1 MTAADSID
9 TPESLGEP
17 WFSTGSFARAAIVA
31 VPAILLLGGLVA
43 RIAGSTETNA
53 WYQSLSLPVFQPP
66 GPLFG
71 IAWAILYTLIG
82 IAFAMVWG
90 TKLAGA
96 GQVQGKRLAL
106 GLFAVGF
113 AINLTWSPVFF
124 RLHMISAALG
134 IIAVMLLVA
143 IATTWSFWRVNRL
156 AGWLMLP
163 YCAWLCFAAALNI
176 SIMMLN
182 PMADAMQ
189 MGI

>member
-1 MTAADSID
+1 MPTA
-9 TPESLGEP
+9 ESLSVDLPEP

-31 VPAILLLGGLVA
+31 VPAILLMGGLVA
-43 RIAGSTETNA
+43 RIAGSTEANP
-53 WYQSLSLPVFQPP
+53 WYQSLALPVFQPP

-82 IAFAMVWG
+82 VALAVVWG
-90 TKLAGA
+90 TKETR
-96 GQVQGKRLAL
+96 GKRLAIT
-106 GLFAVGF
+106 LFAVGF

-124 RLHMISAALG
+124 RLHMISAALV

-163 YCAWLCFAAALNI
+163 YLAWLCFAAALNI

-189 MGI
+189 LGI

>member
-1 MTAADSID
+1 MNVDDSLAA
-9 TPESLGEP
+9 PEP

-31 VPAILLLGGLVA
+31 VPAILLMGGLVA
-43 RIAGSTETNA
+43 RIAGSTDTNP

-82 IAFAMVWG
+82 VAFAMVWG
-90 TKLAGA
+90 TKM
-96 GQVQGKRLAL
+96 VSGKRLAIA
-106 GLFAVGF
+106 LFAVGF

-163 YCAWLCFAAALNI
+163 YLAWLCFAGALNI
-176 SIMMLN
+176 AILMLN

>member
-1 MTAADSID
+1 MPNADSLAA
-9 TPESLGEP
+9 PEP
-17 WFSTGSFARAAIVA
+17 WFSTGSFVRAAIVA
-31 VPAILLLGGLVA
+31 VPAILLMGGLVA
-43 RIAGSTETNA
+43 RIAGSTDTNP
-53 WYQSLSLPVFQPP
+53 WYQSLTLPVFQPP

-82 IAFAMVWG
+82 VAFAMVWG
-90 TKLAGA
+90 TKM
-96 GQVQGKRLAL
+96 VPGKRLAIA
-106 GLFAVGF
+106 LFAVGF

-124 RLHMISAALG
+124 RLHMISAALA

-163 YCAWLCFAAALNI
+163 YLAWLCFAGALNI
-176 SIMMLN
+176 AILMLN

>member
-1 MTAADSID
+1 MSI
-9 TPESLGEP
+9 PESLDVPEP
-17 WFSTGSFARAAIVA
+17 WFSTGSFSRAAIVA
-31 VPAILLLGGLVA
+31 VPAILLMGGLVA
-43 RIAGSTETNA
+43 RMAGSTDTNP
-53 WYQSLSLPVFQPP
+53 WYQSLTLPAFQPP

-82 IAFAMVWG
+82 VAFAMVWG
-90 TKLAGA
+90 TKK
-96 GQVQGKRLAL
+96 VPGKRLAIA
-106 GLFAVGF
+106 LFAVGF

-124 RLHMISAALG
+124 RLHMISSALA

-163 YCAWLCFAAALNI
+163 YCAWLCFAGALNTA
-176 SIMMLN
+176 IMMLN

-189 MGI
+189 LGI

>member
-1 MTAADSID
+1 MT
-9 TPESLGEP
+9 ESLDTAEP

-82 IAFAMVWG
+82 TALAMVWG
-90 TKLAGA
+90 TKQAG
-96 GQVQGKRLAL
+96 GKRLAL
-106 GLFAVGF
+106 ALFAIGF

-124 RLHMISAALG
+124 RLHMISAALV
-134 IIAVMLLVA
+134 IIGVMLLVA
-143 IATTWSFWRVNRL
+143 LGTSWAFWRVNRL

-163 YCAWLCFAAALNI
+163 YCLWLCFAAALNI

-189 MGI
+189 LGV

>member
-1 MTAADSID
+1 MPVADPID
-9 TPESLGEP
+9 PPLP

-66 GPLFG
+66 GALFG

-90 TKLAGA
+90 TKQAA
-96 GQVQGKRLAL
+96 GKRLAL
-106 GLFAVGF
+106 ALFAVGF

-124 RLHMISAALG
+124 RLHMISAALA
-134 IIAVMLLVA
+134 IIGVMLLVA
-143 IATTWSFWRVNRL
+143 LGTGWAFWRVNRL

-163 YCAWLCFAAALNI
+163 YCLWLCFAAALNI

-189 MGI
+189 LGV

>member
-1 MTAADSID
+1 MTDADSI
-9 TPESLGEP
+9 EGLEP
-17 WFSTGSFARAAIVA
+17 WFSTGSFTRAAIVA
-31 VPAILLLGGLVA
+31 VPAILLLGGLMA

-82 IAFAMVWG
+82 TAFAMIWG
-90 TKLAGA
+90 TKLGENAP
-96 GQVQGKRLAL
+96 VRGKRLAIA
-106 GLFAVGF
+106 LFVVGF

-143 IATTWSFWRVNRL
+143 IATTWSFWRVNRV

-189 MGI
+189 LGI

>member
-1 MTAADSID
+1 MSI
-9 TPESLGEP
+9 PESLDVPEP
-17 WFSTGSFARAAIVA
+17 WFSKGSFSRAAIVA
-31 VPAILLLGGLVA
+31 VPAILLMGGLVA
-43 RIAGSTETNA
+43 RMAGSTDTNP
-53 WYQSLSLPVFQPP
+53 WYQSLTLPAFQPP

-82 IAFAMVWG
+82 VAFAMVWG
-90 TKLAGA
+90 TKK
-96 GQVQGKRLAL
+96 VPGKRLAIA
-106 GLFAVGF
+106 LFAVGF

-124 RLHMISAALG
+124 RLHMISAALA

-163 YCAWLCFAAALNI
+163 YCAWLCFAGALNI
-176 SIMMLN
+176 AIMMLN

-189 MGI
+189 LGI

>member
-1 MTAADSID
+1 MPNADSLAA
-9 TPESLGEP
+9 PEP

-31 VPAILLLGGLVA
+31 VPAILLMGGLVA
-43 RIAGSTETNA
+43 RIAGSTDTNP
-53 WYQSLSLPVFQPP
+53 WYQSLTLPVFQPP

-82 IAFAMVWG
+82 VAFAMVWG
-90 TKLAGA
+90 TKM
-96 GQVQGKRLAL
+96 VPGKRLAIA
-106 GLFAVGF
+106 LFAVGF

-124 RLHMISAALG
+124 RLHMISAALA

-163 YCAWLCFAAALNI
+163 YLAWLCFAGALNI
-176 SIMMLN
+176 AILMLN